1 MKPQIEEKI
10 ELTVPGPVPKEPDYY
25 VNTCDCEQC
34 LIYQGTYEKDEDA
47 EVPNTPD
54 YIQEH
59 KNNIKRNMK

>member
-34 LIYQGTYEKDEDA
+34 LIYQ
-47 EVPNTPD
+47 
-54 YIQEH
+54 
-59 KNNIKRNMK
+59 